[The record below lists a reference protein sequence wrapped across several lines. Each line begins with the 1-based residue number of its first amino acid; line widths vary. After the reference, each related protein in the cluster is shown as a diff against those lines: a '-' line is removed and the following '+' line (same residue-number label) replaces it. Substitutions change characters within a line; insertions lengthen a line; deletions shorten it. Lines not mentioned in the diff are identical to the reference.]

1 LPTNSTPAAA
11 SAAANRDAA
20 PAAWAPRAR
29 YRVLPK
35 GAGLVHTGEWDPVT
49 GASLTHAKGVV
60 VEDADP
66 AVAAELEDRGLVEV
80 LGPA

>member
-1 LPTNSTPAAA
+1 MPVKSTPAPA
-11 SAAANRDAA
+11 SAAAARELA
-20 PAAWAPRAR
+20 PAVQAPLAR

-35 GAGLVHTGEWDPVT
+35 GAGLIHTGEWDPVT
-49 GASLTHAKGVV
+49 GASLTHAKGAV
-60 VEDADP
+60 VEAADP